1 MLMKTP
7 SRSLKTY
14 AAAGA
19 LLGWL
24 AVLGQLYLTF
34 TIRTVSVPEQLLRFI
49 GYFTITT
56 NTLAA
61 LCYTSFWRE
70 GKGRFSQLLRK
81 PSSVFAITVFI
92 IIVGVIYN
100 LILRFTWEPKG
111 LQLVIDELLH
121 SVLPVMFLFFWILF
135 MPKHDMKMKEFNP
148 WLLYPLIYIVYVIT
162 LGLLTGHY
170 PYPFA
175 DASLLGYPKAL
186 LNGAA
191 MMAGFWACAWLLMGV
206 AQLGKRG
213 KTEHV

>member
-1 MLMKTP
+1 MKTP
-7 SRSLKTY
+7 AKSLKTY

-24 AVLGQLYLTF
+24 AVLSQLYLSLTV
-34 TIRTVSVPEQLLRFI
+34 RTVSVAELLIRFI

-61 LCYTSFWRE
+61 LCYTSFWLE
-70 GKGRFSQLLRK
+70 GKGRFSVFLRK

-92 IIVGVIYN
+92 IIVGVVYN
-100 LILRFTWEPKG
+100 VILRFTWEPKG
-111 LQLVIDELLH
+111 FQLAVDELLH
-121 SVLPVMFLFFWILF
+121 SVLPVMFVFFWILF
-135 MPKHDMKMKEFNP
+135 IPKHDLKMKDFNP
-148 WLLYPLIYIVYVIT
+148 WLLYPLVYITYVIT
-162 LGLLTGHY
+162 LGLFTGHY

-191 MMAGFWACAWLLMGV
+191 MMAGFWACAWLLMGIS
-206 AQLGKRG
+206 QLGKRR
-213 KTEHV
+213 KAEHV